1 MILLFNFYIIM
12 NKHRNVYEIM
22 TKVSLFVLYFCLKR
36 YGPAIISLFKYLI
49 YNERSLLKK
58 KIEND
63 FYLFV
68 LQIYSCKA

>member
-12 NKHRNVYEIM
+12 NKHRNVYI
-22 TKVSLFVLYFCLKR
+22 FVLYFCLKR